1 MRKNFEPNIENL
13 YKVLRR
19 ERPDRPVL
27 FEFLIDEQLLRRH
40 SAKFQGAEK
49 GSLEYFAMIID
60 AFQHLGYDYAPL
72 YPWDTNT
79 LKFEKTEHATQAS
92 YSLNQAAMITDRAS
106 FEQYPWPDVNDG
118 DYTVYERITA
128 YLPEGMK
135 LMACSN
141 GGILE
146 NAIDI
151 CGFENL
157 CLMAVLDPDLTH
169 EIFDCIGQRYVDYYK
184 IVSSFDSVGVCAVN
198 DDWGFKTQTVLSPAM
213 MREYVFPW
221 TKQIIEVIHQ
231 NGRPVIFHSCGYLKI
246 IMDEIIDDLKIDAKH
261 SFEDE
266 IYPIEEAYDWWHN
279 RIALLGGIDVNFLCQ
294 KSPAAIKARACQLLE
309 KTADS
314 GGYALGSGNSI
325 TSYIPEENY
334 LAMIS
339 AVDEFE

>member
-1 MRKNFEPNIENL
+1 MSEKNRPDFEQLNR
-13 YKVLRR
+13 VLRR
-19 ERPDRPVL
+19 EPVDRPVL
-27 FEFLIDEQLLRRH
+27 FEFLIDDNLLRRH
-40 SAKFQGAEK
+40 ASKFQDAQK
-49 GSLEYFAMIID
+49 GSLEYFAMIVD
-60 AFQHLGYDYAPL
+60 AFKNLGYDYAPL

-79 LKFEKTEHATQAS
+79 LKFEKAEHATQAS
-92 YSLNQAAMITDRAS
+92 YSLNQAALITDRAS
-106 FEQYPWPDVNDG
+106 FEQYPWPNVYDG
-118 DYTVYERITA
+118 DFSVYEKIAA
-128 YLPEGMK
+128 YLPDGMK

-157 CLMAVLDPDLTH
+157 CVMTMLDPELAHDV
-169 EIFDCIGQRYVDYYK
+169 FDSIGQRYVDYYK
-184 IVSSFDSVGVCAVN
+184 IVSAFDTVGVCAVN

-221 TKQIIEVIHQ
+221 TQKIIEIIHG
-231 NGRPVIFHSCGYLKI
+231 NGKPVIFHSCGYLKL

-266 IYPIEEAYDWWHN
+266 IYPIEQAYNWWHD
-279 RIALLGGIDVNFLCQ
+279 RIALLGGIDVNFMCT
-294 KSPAAIKARACQLLE
+294 KSPAEIKARALKLLE
-309 KTADS
+309 QTADS

-325 TSYIPEENY
+325 TSYVPEENY

-339 AVDEFE
+339 AADEF

>member
-1 MRKNFEPNIENL
+1 MRKNFEPNIEQL
-13 YKVLRR
+13 DKVLKR

-27 FEFLIDEQLLRRH
+27 FEFLIDDNLLRRH
-40 SAKFQGAEK
+40 AKRFQTAEK

-79 LKFEKTEHATQAS
+79 LKFEKAEHAIKSS

-106 FEQYPWPDVNDG
+106 YENYRWPDANDG
-118 DYTVYERITA
+118 DYTMYEQIQA
-128 YLPEGMK
+128 YLPDGMK

-146 NAIDI
+146 NAIDL

-157 CLMAVLDPDLTH
+157 CVMAMLDPDLTH
-169 EIFDCIGQRYVDYYK
+169 DIFDSIGQRYADYYK
-184 IVSSFDSVGVCAVN
+184 IVSAFDSVGVCAVN
-198 DDWGFKTQTVLSPAM
+198 DDWGFKTQTVLSPTM
-213 MREYVFPW
+213 LREYVFPW
-221 TKQIIEVIHQ
+221 TQKIIEVIHG
-231 NGRPVIFHSCGYLKI
+231 NGRSMIFHSCGYFKI
-246 IMDEIIDDLKIDAKH
+246 IMDEIIDDLQIDAKH

-266 IYPIEEAYDWWHN
+266 IYPIEAAYDWWHD

-294 KSPAAIKARACQLLE
+294 KSPAAIKKRALNLLE

-314 GGYALGSGNSI
+314 GGYALGSSNSI
-325 TSYIPEENY
+325 TAYVPEKNY
-334 LAMIS
+334 RAMIA
-339 AVDEFE
+339 AVDEF

>member
-1 MRKNFEPNIENL
+1 MRKNFEPNIEQL
-13 YKVLRR
+13 KKVLRR

-27 FEFLIDEQLLRRH
+27 FEFLIDDNLLRRH
-40 SAKFQGAEK
+40 AKRFQNAEK
-49 GSLEYFAMIID
+49 GSFEYFAMIID
-60 AFQHLGYDYAPL
+60 AFKNLGYDYAPL

-79 LKFEKTEHATQAS
+79 LKFEKAEHATQAS
-92 YSLNQAAMITDRAS
+92 YSLNQAALITDRAS
-106 FEQYPWPDVNDG
+106 YENYRWPDANVG
-118 DYTVYERITA
+118 DYTIYEQIQA
-128 YLPEGMK
+128 YLPDGMK

-157 CLMAVLDPDLTH
+157 CGMTMLDPDLAH
-169 EIFDCIGQRYVDYYK
+169 DIFDSIGQRYVDYYK
-184 IVSSFDSVGVCAVN
+184 IVSAFDTVGICAVN

-221 TKQIIEVIHQ
+221 TQKIIEVIHG
-231 NGRPVIFHSCGYLKI
+231 NGKPVIFHSCGYLKI
-246 IMDEIIDDLKIDAKH
+246 IMDEIIDDLQIDAKH

-266 IYPIEEAYDWWHN
+266 IYPIEAAYDWWHD

-294 KSPAAIKARACQLLE
+294 KSPAEIKQRALNLLE

-325 TSYIPEENY
+325 ASYVPEENY

-339 AVDEFE
+339 AADEF